1 MTAFPLDAGPTAPAE
16 NTASGSPLASGPVRG
31 GTVLG
36 GPVLGGPVGDSPAP
50 TGPSGPPVHLGPS
63 GPTAPEPPSG
73 WRFLADAAATAAL
86 GAKLAALLPPGATLL
101 LHGELG
107 AGKTTLVQGLAAA
120 LGIDEP
126 VTSPSFAL
134 AQHYVGQLSDGRL
147 SDGRLNDCQL
157 SDGRATALVHLDLY
171 RLEDPASAAELF
183 AQEEEE
189 AQALGALLVVEWA
202 SRLASLP
209 EPCWQLQLRLANAA
223 NPEAG
228 RWAWLWG
235 PEGACLPVEPGSAS
249 C

>member
-36 GPVLGGPVGDSPAP
+36 GPVLGGPVGDSPA
-50 TGPSGPPVHLGPS
+50 
-63 GPTAPEPPSG
+63 PSG

-134 AQHYVGQLSDGRL
+134 AQHYVGQLSVGQL

>member
-31 GTVLG
+31 G
-36 GPVLGGPVGDSPAP
+36 PVGGGPVGDSPAP
-50 TGPSGPPVHLGPS
+50 TGPSGAPVHLGPS

-73 WRFLADAAATAAL
+73 WGFLADAAATAAL

-120 LGIDEP
+120 LGVDEP

-147 SDGRLNDCQL
+147 NDCQL
-157 SDGRATALVHLDLY
+157 SVGRATALVHLDLY

-235 PEGACLPVEPGSAS
+235 PEGACLPVESGSAS